1 MDNNIQKY
9 QAFVTTVDCGGFT
22 KAAEILGYAQSSVSK
37 MIADLESEWSIV
49 LLERSRAG
57 VQPTS
62 DGLAMLP
69 FARELLNNYRKIQ
82 EQASALSGVTTGMI
96 RIGTFSSV
104 ATHWI
109 PPIIRRFQKD
119 SPGIRYELLLGDYDE
134 IEQWIFEG
142 RVDCGFLRLP
152 ARQEYETISLGLDE
166 YMAVLPA
173 GHPLAEKEVLRPDDL
188 NDEPFMLL
196 EHGGRTEVTELLEQN
211 HMKPDIRFTT
221 WDDYAILSMI
231 ESGLGIGILPRLI
244 LQRNPYRVEVR
255 SLSQPFYREIGL
267 AVKKRSTASAS
278 VKKFIEYLKYRGKNM
293 DEETGGT

>member
-1 MDNNIQKY
+1 MDNNLQKY
-9 QAFVTTVDCGGFT
+9 QAFITTVDCRSFT

-37 MIADLESEWSIV
+37 MIADLELEWNII

-69 FARELLNNYRKIQ
+69 HARELLNSYRKVQ
-82 EQASALSGVTTGMI
+82 EQASALSGITTGFI

-109 PPIIRRFQKD
+109 PPIIRRFQAD
-119 SPGIRYELLLGDYDE
+119 YPGIRYELLLGDYDE

-152 ARQEYETISLGLDE
+152 TRMDFETISLGLDE
-166 YMAVLPA
+166 YVAVLPA
-173 GHPLAEKEVLRPDDL
+173 NHLLTAKEVLYPDDL
-188 NDEPFMLL
+188 NDQPFMLL
-196 EHGGRTEVTELLEQN
+196 EHGGRTEVTELLERNQ
-211 HMKPDIRFTT
+211 MKPDIRFTT

-231 ESGLGIGILPRLI
+231 ESGLGVGILPRLI
-244 LQRNPYRVEVR
+244 LRRNPYRVEVR
-255 SLSQPFYREIGL
+255 SLSKPFYREIGL
-267 AVKKRSTASAS
+267 AVKKGNTTSAA
-278 VKKFIEYLKYRGKNM
+278 VKRFIDYLKYRDP
-293 DEETGGT
+293 DEIHEVEEE